1 MYSEV
6 IMKKLLKIPL
16 TLLFLCVFAVTAFV
30 VVISVQGDFD
40 EYILPK
46 GFEEAVDQAD
56 TSRNDDTYARIMS
69 ANLLVNY
76 ESWGGTDAHKRAKMF
91 FGILDAYKPDIVAI
105 QEMSDQWYC
114 CLTKNRGSYR
124 LVYPISSG
132 AMFHMTGLM
141 YNSDTVTLLDY
152 GRMEYTQG
160 DNKKLRRVVW
170 GFFEDNETKK
180 QYVVTSTHFD
190 LIREGSEKEELNIM
204 NTQASEQLNI
214 ISELEKRFDCPVISA
229 GDFNAMDD
237 GGYDNEYFAPTVYN
251 TIAETLTDTKYI
263 AKTKTNGDGR
273 DVDKPTFDH
282 IFLKGNA
289 TVNRYSIISD
299 SVMTQMS
306 DHYPIFA
313 DIA

>member
-1 MYSEV
+1 
-6 IMKKLLKIPL
+6 MKKALKIPL
-16 TLLFLCVFAVTAFV
+16 TMLLLFAAVSVAFICA
-30 VVISVQGDFD
+30 ISIRGNYD
-40 EYILPK
+40 EYIVPN
-46 GFEEAVDQAD
+46 GFEESISQAD
-56 TSRNDDTYARIMS
+56 TFRSDDTYARIMS
-69 ANLLVNY
+69 SNLLVNY

-91 FGILDAYKPDIVAI
+91 SYILNAYKPDVVAI

-190 LIREGSEKEELNIM
+190 LIREGKEKEELRVM

-214 ISELEKRFDCPVISA
+214 DKELEKRFDCPVISA

-263 AKTKTNGDGR
+263 AQTKTGGDAR

-282 IFLKGNA
+282 IFLKGDA

-299 SVMTQMS
+299 NVMSQMS

>member
-1 MYSEV
+1 
-6 IMKKLLKIPL
+6 MKKALKIPL
-16 TLLFLCVFAVTAFV
+16 TLLALSALAVTAFIGI
-30 VVISVQGDFD
+30 ISIRGDYD
-40 EYILPK
+40 EYIIPN
-46 GFEEAVDQAD
+46 GFEESINQAD
-56 TSRNDDTYARIMS
+56 TFRSDDTYARIMS
-69 ANLLVNY
+69 SNLLANY

-91 FGILDAYKPDIVAI
+91 SYILDAYKPDVVAV

-132 AMFHMTGLM
+132 AMFHMTGLL

-190 LIREGSEKEELNIM
+190 LVREGKEKEELSVM
-204 NTQASEQLNI
+204 NTQASEQLDI
-214 ISELEKRFDCPVISA
+214 ALELEKRFDCPVISA

-237 GGYDNEYFAPTVYN
+237 GGYDNQYFAPTVYN

-263 AKTKTNGDGR
+263 AETKTDGDAR

-282 IFLKGNA
+282 IFLKGDA

-299 SVMTQMS
+299 SVMSQMS